1 MPQRNLLVIRL
12 FAFGFVLTLTASSL
26 RAQTYT
32 DLHDFDCQNEGCSPS
47 NPDVLVQG
55 IDGELYGTLPDGNGP
70 NTNVGTVFK
79 STLFG
84 TVTILHNFV
93 QTDGRFPDSGLTL
106 GVDGNLYGTTSQGG
120 TFGNGLVFTVSP
132 DDPFPFTVLHN
143 FAGDVSEG
151 IRPGSPPVQ
160 GLDGNFYGVTELY
173 QRAYRVSASG
183 KFKLLPAPPGQS
195 VAPLVLA
202 IDGNFY
208 GTTYT
213 GGNIN
218 EGTVFKMSPSGSMK
232 IIYSFDY
239 NGGYLYGVQPAA
251 GLVQGSDGIFYGTT
265 PRGGP
270 VGLGDGVVFKMK
282 PSGALTV
289 LHGFDRAA
297 QSINGYNPIAGVVLA
312 SDGNL
317 YGTASSGGTNGVGV
331 LYRITKKGDYTVIR
345 NFDNTGG
352 AYPDATPMQHTNGK
366 IYGLTRAGGKSGN
379 YVGVLY
385 SLDAGLP
392 PFVKL
397 TTMQGKAGQ
406 TVQIL
411 GQGLT
416 GTANVK
422 FGSGSANFTVVSDT
436 YLTAV
441 VPTNGVTGFVTVTT
455 PSGTLLSIN
464 QKFKVLPAITSF
476 TPTSGPVGTKVTIT
490 GSGFIGATE
499 VTFGGVKATSYTVNS
514 GTQITATVPTG
525 AKTGNIAVT
534 TPGGSAS
541 KGTFTVF

>member
-1 MPQRNLLVIRL
+1 MFAL
-12 FAFGFVLTLTASSL
+12 FAGALVLSFAADNVS
-26 RAQTYT
+26 AQTYT
-32 DLHDFDCQNEGCSPS
+32 DLHDFDCYNEGCSPS

-55 IDGELYGTLPDGNGP
+55 RDGEIYGTLPDGNGP

-120 TFGNGLVFTVSP
+120 GTGLGNGLVFTVSP
-132 DDPFPFTVLHN
+132 DDPFPFTVLHK
-143 FAGDVSEG
+143 FAADFSEG
-151 IRPGSPPVQ
+151 INPGSPPVQ
-160 GLDGNFYGVTELY
+160 GLDGNFYGVTLHY

-183 KFKLLPAPPGQS
+183 KFQPLSAPPGQS

-213 GGNIN
+213 GGNIDQ
-218 EGTVFKMSPSGSMK
+218 GTVFKMSPSGSMK
-232 IIYSFDY
+232 TIYSFDY
-239 NGGYLYGVQPAA
+239 NGGYLHGIQPAA

-265 PRGGP
+265 RYGGP

-297 QSINGYNPIAGVVLA
+297 QSVNGYNPIAGVVLA

-331 LYRITKKGDYTVIR
+331 LYRITKKGEYAVLHD
-345 NFDNTGG
+345 FDNAGG
-352 AYPDATPMQHTNGK
+352 TYPDATPMQHTNGK
-366 IYGLTRAGGKSGN
+366 IYGLTRGGGAQI
-379 YVGVLY
+379 GVLY

-397 TTMQGKAGQ
+397 MTMQGKAGQ
-406 TVQIL
+406 IVEIL

-464 QKFKVLPAITSF
+464 QKFKVLPAITNF

-490 GSGFIGATE
+490 GSGFIGATK
-499 VTFGGVKATSYTVNS
+499 VTFGGVKASYTVNS

-525 AKTGNIAVT
+525 AITGKIAVT
-534 TPGGSAS
+534 TPGGTAS
-541 KGTFTVF
+541 KGIFTVS